1 MPGGIIM
8 SRVIKTMNAPSA
20 IGPYS
25 QAIEA
30 NGMLFISGQIPFNPT
45 TMTLIS
51 NDIKDQTR
59 QALSNLQAIILE
71 AGYTLKNVVKV
82 TVYLKD
88 MNDFALMNEVY
99 AEFFSEHK
107 PSRAAVEVARLP
119 KDVKIE
125 IDAICVKD

>member
-1 MPGGIIM
+1 M

-30 NGMLFISGQIPFNPT
+30 NGMLFISGQIPFNHT

>member
-1 MPGGIIM
+1 M